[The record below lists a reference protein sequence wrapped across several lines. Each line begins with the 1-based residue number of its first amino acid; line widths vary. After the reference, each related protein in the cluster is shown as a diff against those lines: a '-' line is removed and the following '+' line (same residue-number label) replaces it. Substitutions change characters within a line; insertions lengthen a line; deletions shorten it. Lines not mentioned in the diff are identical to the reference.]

1 MPGHVLILDGMT
13 TPQAL
18 AAISRRL
25 DAMLTFELQL
35 FAAELAGAG
44 VSRASID
51 ARLDDRRADF
61 EQWRAGQLDQLHA
74 WLLRCDGRLH

>member
-1 MPGHVLILDGMT
+1 MPGHVLILDDMT

-25 DAMLTFELQL
+25 EVVLVFKLRL
-35 FAAELAGAG
+35 LAAELAGAG